1 MTEAHFLQLVEP
13 DGTVFVIREDLI
25 RIVRP
30 CDREEHA
37 EPTMVVMFDW
47 FDAQG
52 QPSVNEMHAKWNADL
67 MGALPAPHKHEALT
81 KIDKAIP
88 VKLGKGRRK

>member
-13 DGTVFVIREDLI
+13 SGHVFVLREDLI
-25 RIVRP
+25 RMVRP

-47 FDAQG
+47 LDDQG
-52 QPSVNEMHAKWNADL
+52 QPAVNELHAKWNADL
-67 MGALPAPHKHEALT
+67 MGALPAPHKHEE
-81 KIDKAIP
+81 P
-88 VKLGKGRRK
+88 VKIGKGRRK